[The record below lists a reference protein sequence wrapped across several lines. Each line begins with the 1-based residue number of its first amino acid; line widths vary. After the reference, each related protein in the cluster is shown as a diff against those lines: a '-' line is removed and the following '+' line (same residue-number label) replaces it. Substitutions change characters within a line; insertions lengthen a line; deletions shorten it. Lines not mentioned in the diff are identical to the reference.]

1 MRLARNIFNCVNGHL
16 RYDGKDEACQYNR
29 SKVAVRV
36 SGGLE
41 ISQNETQMAQ
51 VLFLDRPLNN
61 LSSFSG
67 CSKMAQFLLA

>member
-1 MRLARNIFNCVNGHL
+1 MIF

-36 SGGLE
+36 TGGVE

-51 VLFLDRPLNN
+51 VLFYQQPYRWIAL
-61 LSSFSG
+61 
-67 CSKMAQFLLA
+67 